1 MGKTERLLRICADTL
16 KMPGWRDALSII
28 TDRYSANELSDDL
41 LDDVAGGITNPD
53 LNKNGAGHH
62 ITEQPQKSE

>member
-1 MGKTERLLRICADTL
+1 MGNAERLLRICADTL
-16 KMPGWRDALSII
+16 RMPGWRDALSII

-53 LNKNGAGHH
+53 LSKNGAGHH
-62 ITEQPQKSE
+62 ITEQHEK